1 MKLKEYPLS
10 FTMATRLLMTPHQA
24 LGKDAQKPGMGLIV
38 SLTSIPSR
46 LPILH
51 ITIRSL
57 LAQTIQPETI
67 VLWLNKAQVPQL
79 PERLAELQS
88 DRFQVRYSP
97 MTCSH
102 RKLVHSLE
110 AFPGHTIV
118 TCDDDLMYRRDWLE
132 QLIKGHQLHPGD
144 ILGNCCRRIKY
155 SSSGAVEPYK
165 EWKRETPGASHP
177 QTLAIGYGGVLYP
190 PGTLDTEVTNAEKF
204 LALTPRA
211 DDLWFK
217 AMALKHGTATRANP
231 NPSKEPVPI
240 ARSQKEALGKTNI
253 KQDGNR
259 QQWQALLEHYP
270 ELLKHA
276 SLP

>member
-10 FTMATRLLMTPHQA
+10 FGMATRLQLTPHTD
-24 LGKDAQKPGMGLIV
+24 LGKAAEKSGLRLVV

-67 VLWLNKAQVPQL
+67 VLWLNKEQIPEL
-79 PERLAELQS
+79 PERLARLQS
-88 DRFQVRYSP
+88 ERFQVRYGS

-110 AFPGHTIV
+110 AFPDHTIV
-118 TCDDDLMYRRDWLE
+118 TCDDDLMYRRDWLAH
-132 QLIKGHQLHPGD
+132 LIQGHKQHPGD
-144 ILGNCCRRIKY
+144 ILGNCCRRIQY
-155 SSSGAVEPYK
+155 SNKNSLASYK
-165 EWKRETPGASHP
+165 DWKRESPGACHP

-190 PGTLDTEVTNAEKF
+190 PGTLHEDVSNAEKY

-217 AMALKHGTATRANP
+217 AMALRQGTATRANP
-231 NPSKEPVPI
+231 TPSKEPVPI

-259 QQWQALLEHYP
+259 QQWQALLDHYP
-270 ELLKHA
+270 ELNR
-276 SLP
+276 